1 MWVEDQDRTRVVSEA
16 DLDQYRKEHAAKE
29 FNLSPSNSA
38 KESTVQQ
45 AEGVSFG
52 SGGRPL
58 ATPIRARGSI
68 AALMKRVK
76 GKESGRGENKDGIK
90 RLEQEH
96 LHMPAFSVAAEDGNI
111 SVQCWR
117 VKDQENHHMPIQRF
131 RSNPSILENQTQ
143 HKHHNVKKKSHQP
156 QKECCFPDNTDTSHQ
171 HLFVPWQIIPDET
184 KNEQEGY
191 GSVQIPIYVTSGEL
205 KQEPVVCTPTNNDAS
220 SQTKRKNE
228 HFPLTEQQFSPHAP
242 GTSRIQGNHQRHPTG
257 QVQIGSPSR
266 RTNGHRVL
274 RGAVA
279 KDHDSKA
286 SSCDKSK
293 HLGAVIAAS
302 DEYPWPGHMPWQQKN
317 MLSRQQMVLEALD
330 S

>member
-1 MWVEDQDRTRVVSEA
+1 MLKIIHTNHKKNVVF
-16 DLDQYRKEHAAKE
+16 LMI
-29 FNLSPSNSA
+29 LIPPI
-38 KESTVQQ
+38 STYLYL
-45 AEGVSFG
+45 
-52 SGGRPL
+52 GRL
-58 ATPIRARGSI
+58 F
-68 AALMKRVK
+68 LMR
-76 GKESGRGENKDGIK
+76 
-90 RLEQEH
+90 Q
-96 LHMPAFSVAAEDGNI
+96 
-111 SVQCWR
+111 
-117 VKDQENHHMPIQRF
+117 
-131 RSNPSILENQTQ
+131 
-143 HKHHNVKKKSHQP
+143 KKKH
-156 QKECCFPDNTDTSHQ
+156 
-171 HLFVPWQIIPDET
+171 
-184 KNEQEGY
+184 EGY
-191 GSVQIPIYVTSGEL
+191 GSAQIPIYVTSGEL

-220 SQTKRKNE
+220 SQTKRKNK
-228 HFPLTEQQFSPHAP
+228 HYPLTEQQFSPHAP

-286 SSCDKSK
+286 SSCDKPK